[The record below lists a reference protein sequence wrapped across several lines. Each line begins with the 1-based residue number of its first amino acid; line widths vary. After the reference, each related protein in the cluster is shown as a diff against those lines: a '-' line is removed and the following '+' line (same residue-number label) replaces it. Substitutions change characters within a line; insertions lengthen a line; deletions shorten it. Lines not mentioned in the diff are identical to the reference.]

1 MQSTTGR
8 LVEHL
13 AAKGVPLDR
22 IAAFVGELG
31 SMIAEEPSIPIHE
44 MERTMHARGWEGF
57 DLDERTYL
65 LTLLVVV
72 ETLTESGPETGL
84 WSDRP
89 VTLRILLN

>member
-1 MQSTTGR
+1 MQSTTGK

-13 AAKGVPLDR
+13 ASKGVPLDR

-31 SMIAEEPSIPIHE
+31 SMIAEEPSLPIQE
-44 MERTMHARGWEGF
+44 MERTMRVRGWEGF
-57 DLDERTYL
+57 DIDERTYF

-72 ETLTESGPETGL
+72 EILTEAGPEAGL

-89 VTLRILLN
+89 VILRIQLN